1 MVSKAQAGNGWR
13 LKRSG
18 FAVPILVHVGTQC
31 REGALGHAAVS
42 ALPPFEVG
50 DREGVVRILA
60 EIRRVVEH
68 DERQDHLLERNLIHG
83 DALRREM
90 RRRIDMGPV
99 LPDHLVISGAEAIL
113 GDGVRLVRLR
123 IGGGREFGLAK
134 TRPDRRFRPK
144 TVGEIDEGF
153 GGNDAI
159 GASQIRLRLRRRG
172 DRQRA
177 KRCDQ

>member
-18 FAVPILVHVGTQC
+18 FAVPILVHVGAQC

-42 ALPPFEVG
+42 ALPRFEVG

-83 DALRREM
+83 DAVLGEM
-90 RRRIDMGPV
+90 RRRIDMGAV
-99 LPDHLVISGAEAIL
+99 LPDHLIISGAEAVL
-113 GDGVRLVRLR
+113 GDGVGLMRLR
-123 IGGGREFGLAK
+123 IGGGREFGLAE

-144 TVGEIDEGF
+144 AVGKVDEGF
-153 GGNDAI
+153 GGDGAI
-159 GASQIRLRLRRRG
+159 GAREIRLRLRRRG
-172 DRQRA
+172 DRQR
-177 KRCDQ
+177 RV